1 MPIQNFEQLL
11 TEARK
16 RGPKRVAMAASQDE
30 AGLAALLEAKRLGI
44 AEARL
49 FGDQPKTMPLLQ
61 KLNARAEDLLSEA
74 DPLIRHFEDETLAVK
89 AAVLAIRRQEAD
101 ILLKGKVHTSTFLR
115 CVLHREEGL
124 RTERLLSDVF
134 VFEDARRAGNQFVM
148 ITDGGITPT
157 PTLEQK
163 VEILQN
169 AVQVAHQLGNPNPKV
184 AVLSAVETV
193 TPAIPS
199 TIDAALIAK
208 MNERGQISGCVVE
221 GPLALDNAI
230 SPHAAKTK
238 GLASAVAGNAEILVC
253 PNIESANLLAKGTT
267 YFAGFRLAH
276 VIVGAAAPV
285 LIPSRADSADA
296 KLLSI
301 ALGVLACHQ

>member
-11 TEARK
+11 AEARQH
-16 RGPKRVAMAASQDE
+16 GPKRVAMAASQDE

-49 FGDQPKTMPLLQ
+49 FGDRPKTLELLQ
-61 KLNARAEDLLSEA
+61 KLNAQPEDFLEVH
-74 DPLIRHFEDETLAVK
+74 HFGDETLAVK
-89 AAVLAIRRQEAD
+89 EAVLAIRDKQAD

-124 RTERLLSDVF
+124 RTERLLSDIF
-134 VFEDARRAGNQFVM
+134 IFEDPRRAGNQLVM
-148 ITDGGITPT
+148 ITDGGITPA

-169 AVQVAHQLGNPNPKV
+169 AVQVAHQLGNQNPKV

-193 TPAIPS
+193 TPAMPS
-199 TIDAALIAK
+199 TIDAALIAR
-208 MNERGQISGCVVE
+208 MNERGQISGCVVD
-221 GPLALDNAI
+221 GPLALDNAV
-230 SPHAAKTK
+230 SPQAAKTK
-238 GLASAVAGNAEILVC
+238 GLASGVAGAAEILVC

-301 ALGVLACHQ
+301 ALGVLACEK